1 MSFSSP
7 RLKFKTGGTSQT
19 IKRTRIL
26 SRSASPDPSI
36 SKNVDICQDKK
47 SIKPDK
53 SRPQDA
59 SGADILDG
67 HPLQVQEVLV
77 DQGVLWVLADRLQDL
92 PEDESCD

>member
-19 IKRTRIL
+19 TKRTRIL

-36 SKNVDICQDKK
+36 SKNVCQDNK

-59 SGADILDG
+59 GGADILDG
-67 HPLQVQEVLV
+67 HQLQVQEVLV

-92 PEDESCD
+92 PENESCD